1 MTIEGNIESPLCKM
15 QRENYIRNVC
25 DQNNLRFVGWSQN
38 RLSTGCL
45 NELFSCETVDTI
57 SRKVTEL
64 TMGIGEEGREIQVL
78 DSTICELL
86 SEVMINQRPKTG
98 DIFTRYIIPDSGP
111 RNDVQE
117 IIQKVIEIIYRN
129 IKNSL
134 GMEKCNSKL
143 SIWDTIYGEG
153 NPRGLQQTPH
163 GFAKISHKRPMI
175 GFISMNY

>member
-1 MTIEGNIESPLCKM
+1 MTIEGNIESPLCKA
-15 QRENYIRNVC
+15 RRNNYIRGVC
-25 DQNNLRFVGWSQN
+25 DQNNLRFVGWSKN

-45 NELFSCETVDTI
+45 DELFSCETVDTI

-64 TMGIGEEGREIQVL
+64 TMGIGEEGRPIIVP
-78 DSTICELL
+78 DSTICSLM
-86 SEVMINQRPKTG
+86 SDVMINQRPKVG
-98 DIFTRYIIPDSGP
+98 DIYTRFIIPDSGP
-111 RNDVQE
+111 RDDVSE
-117 IIQKVIEIIYRN
+117 ITQKVIEIIYRN

-153 NPRGLQQTPH
+153 NPRQLQAIPH
-163 GFAKISHKRPMI
+163 GFAKISHKRPMV